1 MSFPVLTVMALLPIV
16 GGVLVIFLKGTAA
29 KYLALAVSLVTLVI
43 GVVAFVAAANGTDMS
58 ETHQWIR
65 AIGAWY
71 ALGSDPLSM
80 TMVLLTVALV
90 PVVLGAEWHI
100 GERASS
106 GAGDAA
112 RAAGEGGAKP
122 LPTSA
127 FFGLALILEGLAV
140 YCFLSVDV
148 LLFYLFFEATLIPMY
163 FLISGW
169 GGPRRRRAAIK
180 FLIYS
185 LLGGLVMLF
194 AVIGLGVHSGASGHT
209 SFLLSDLARMSFD
222 GNIGKY
228 LFVGFFIAFAVKAPM
243 VPVHTWLPDTAE
255 QASPGASTLLVGVL
269 DKIGTFGMLRLCL
282 GLFPQAAHWATP
294 VVLALAVISIL
305 WGAMMAATSKDL
317 MRLVSYT
324 SVSHFG
330 FMVLGIFAVTT
341 PSITGSI
348 FYMFNHGFSTAA
360 LFLVLGFLV
369 HRRGSARIED
379 FGGVQRTAPV
389 LAGLFLVAGLATL
402 GLPGTSSFASEFLVM
417 TGSWQRHPVYV
428 AVSTLGIVLAAVYVL
443 RAYKR
448 TMTGPVT
455 EAVSE
460 RVTTDLNGREKLV
473 LAPLIIVLLVFG
485 FFPKPMLH
493 AIEPAARAT
502 MSQVGVTD
510 PQPVVKEGVK

>member
-1 MSFPVLTVMALLPIV
+1 MSFPILTVLALLPV
-16 GGVLVIFLKGTAA
+16 VAGVVVLLMKGRAA
-29 KYLALAVSLVTLVI
+29 RLTGMVVSLAILVL
-43 GVVAFVAAANGTDMS
+43 GVVAFVAAARGTDLA
-58 ETHQWIR
+58 ETHSWIP
-65 AIGAWY
+65 AVGAWY

-90 PVVLGAEWHI
+90 PVVLGAEWHV
-100 GERASS
+100 GERT
-106 GAGDAA
+106 AA
-112 RAAGEGGAKP
+112 TGG

-127 FFGLALILEGLAV
+127 FFGLALILEGLAL
-140 YCFLSVDV
+140 YCFVSVDV

-169 GGPRRRRAAIK
+169 GGPRRRQAAVK

-185 LLGGLVMLF
+185 LAGGLVMLF
-194 AVIGLGVHSGASGHT
+194 AVIGVGVHSGSSGKT
-209 SFLLSDLARMSFD
+209 SFLLSDLAKVSFD
-222 GNIGKY
+222 GSIGRY
-228 LFVGFFIAFAVKAPM
+228 LFIGFFVAFAIKAPM

-255 QASPGASTLLVGVL
+255 QATPGASTLLVGIL

-282 GLFPQAAHWATP
+282 GLFPQASAWATP
-294 VVLALAVISIL
+294 VVLVLAVVSIL
-305 WGAMMAATSKDL
+305 WGAAMAATSKDL

-341 PSITGSI
+341 SSITGSI

-369 HRRGSARIED
+369 HRRGSAD
-379 FGGVQRTAPV
+379 VNAFGGAQKTAPV

-402 GLPGTSSFASEFLVM
+402 GLPGMSSFVSEFLSLA
-417 TGSWQRHPVYV
+417 GAWGRHPVYV
-428 AVSTLGIVLAAVYVL
+428 AVATIGMVLAAVYVL

-455 EAVSE
+455 DDVAAHVDKDAS
-460 RVTTDLNGREKLV
+460 GREKLV
-473 LAPLIIVLLVFG
+473 LAPLVIVLLVLG
-485 FFPKPMLH
+485 FFPKPILSV
-493 AIEPAARAT
+493 IEPAARAT
-502 MSQVGVTD
+502 MSQVGATD
-510 PQPVVKEGVK
+510 PAPVAKEGVK

>member
-1 MSFPVLTVMALLPIV
+1 MSFPVLTVLALLPIV
-16 GGVLVIFLKGTAA
+16 AGVLVMFLRGGLA
-29 KYLALAVSLVTLVI
+29 KAVGLLASLLVLVL
-43 GVVAFVAAANGTDMS
+43 GVVAFVASVNGTDMS
-58 ETHQWIR
+58 EKHQWISS
-65 AIGAWY
+65 IGAWY
-71 ALGSDPLSM
+71 ALSSDPLSM

-100 GERASS
+100 GERAVQA
-106 GAGDAA
+106 GAESTA
-112 RAAGEGGAKP
+112 P
-122 LPTSA
+122 LPTSM
-127 FFGLALILEGLAV
+127 FFGLALVLEGLAV
-140 YCFLSVDV
+140 YCFVSVDV

-169 GGPRRRRAAIK
+169 GGPRRRAAAIK

-185 LLGGLVMLF
+185 LAGGLVMLA
-194 AVIGLGVHSGASGHT
+194 AVIGLGVHSGGSGQP
-209 SFLLSDLARMSFD
+209 SFLLADLARTSFD
-222 GNIGKY
+222 GSIGRY

-243 VPVHTWLPDTAE
+243 VPVHTWLPDAAE
-255 QASPGASTLLVGVL
+255 QASPGASTLLVGIL

-282 GLFPQAAHWATP
+282 GLFPQAAAWATP
-294 VVLALAVISIL
+294 VVLVLAVISIL

-369 HRRGSARIED
+369 HRRGSAQIKD
-379 FGGVQRTAPV
+379 FGGIQHSAPV
-389 LAGLFLVAGLATL
+389 LAGLFLVSGLATL
-402 GLPGTSSFASEFLVM
+402 GLPGTASFASEFLVM
-417 TGSWQRHPVYV
+417 AGAWARHPVYV
-428 AVSTLGIVLAAVYVL
+428 AIATIGMVLAAVYVL

-448 TMTGPVT
+448 TMTGPEAQPAT
-455 EAVSE
+455 EMVPEAPPI
-460 RVTTDLNGREKLV
+460 TDLVGREKLV

-485 FFPKPMLH
+485 FFPRPMLH

-502 MSQVGVTD
+502 MSQVGMSD
-510 PQPVVKEGVK
+510 PQPVVKEGLK